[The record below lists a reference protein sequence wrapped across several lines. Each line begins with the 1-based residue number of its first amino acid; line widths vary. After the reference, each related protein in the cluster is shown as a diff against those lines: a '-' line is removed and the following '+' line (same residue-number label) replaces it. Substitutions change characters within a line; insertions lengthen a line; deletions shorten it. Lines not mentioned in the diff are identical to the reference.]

1 MSEEEKLMTTIWR
14 VPDELWEKIEPILAL
29 LAQALEAKAHR
40 ETTRDQD
47 SRADQSESE
56 QLVKKTA
63 RDGRRP
69 SCIAAWTTRRN
80 NE

>member
-40 ETTRDQD
+40 EPPEIKTRVPIKPKA
-47 SRADQSESE
+47 SNS
-56 QLVKKTA
+56 
-63 RDGRRP
+63 
-69 SCIAAWTTRRN
+69 
-80 NE
+80 